1 VEEQA
6 GLYIENLESRH
17 SKGNGKLGGN
27 MRHFL
32 ATAALGALL
41 IGALPIN
48 SFAETPKDQ
57 LVVATTMSNI
67 LTLDPA
73 AITGRETVQVLN
85 NTYDT
90 LVILSP
96 EDRSIQPRLA
106 ERWEVAEDRMSIRF
120 HLRSDAK
127 FESGNAVTAQDVAW
141 SLKRLLV
148 RNLAQSSFLK
158 TRGYKVENA
167 DKLFVAENDNTFV
180 LNLPQP
186 DDPSLLLMILAQN
199 GPGSIIDSKTAL
211 ANEKDGDLGASW
223 LTLNSA
229 GSGPFKLTQW
239 KSNEFIIL
247 TRNDDYWGEKPA
259 MKRVLMRHLPESQS
273 QRLMLEKGDIDVA
286 YSLQAP
292 DLRSLEADKDIAI
305 ESTPGSGFYYLSV
318 SMKDERFA
326 NKKVREALRYLIDY
340 EGLDKAIMPYYGK
353 LHQRPISTGF
363 LGALPDE
370 GYKLDIEKAKALLAE
385 GGFPNGFKT
394 TLRVLSEDPFMKAAT
409 AIQNTLAQAGI
420 QAEIISGSGDQIY
433 GAMRE
438 RKFELLLGRG
448 GGGQQPH
455 PDNNLRSI
463 AYNPNNADDAKLT
476 NYQGW
481 RTSFYDEKLNKMIED
496 ALLERDIA
504 KQGKLYED
512 IQTYMDEIV
521 MSIQPF
527 SEVVDTAAFRS
538 DVKGMIV
545 SPWLSRFESISKDR

>member
-1 VEEQA
+1 M
-6 GLYIENLESRH
+6 
-17 SKGNGKLGGN
+17 K
-27 MRHFL
+27 HFL

-41 IGALPIN
+41 IGAMPL
-48 SFAETPKDQ
+48 SVFAETPKDQ
-57 LVVATTMSNI
+57 LIVATTMSNI

-85 NTYDT
+85 NIYDT
-90 LVILSP
+90 LVVLSP
-96 EDRSIQPRLA
+96 EDRSVQPRLA
-106 ERWEVAEDRMSIRF
+106 ERWEIAEDRKSIRF

-127 FESGNAVTAQDVAW
+127 FASGNAVTAKDVAW
-141 SLKRLLV
+141 SLKRLLA

-158 TRGYKVENA
+158 TRGFKLEEA
-167 DKLFVAENDNTFV
+167 DKLFVAENDQTFV
-180 LNLPQP
+180 LNIPKP
-186 DDPSLLLMILAQN
+186 DDPNLLLMILGQN
-199 GPGSIIDSKTAL
+199 GPGSIIDSQTAL
-211 ANEKDGDLGASW
+211 ANEKDGDLGGAW

-239 KSNEFIIL
+239 KSNEHIIL
-247 TRNDDYWGEKPA
+247 TRNDDYWGEKA
-259 MKRVLMRHLPESQS
+259 KMKRILMRHLPESQS

-292 DLRSLEADKDIAI
+292 DLKSLEADKTITI

-318 SMKDERFA
+318 SMKDEKFA
-326 NKKVREALRYLIDY
+326 NKRVREALRYLIDY
-340 EGLDKAIMPYYGK
+340 DGLDKAVMPYYGK
-353 LHQRPISTGF
+353 LHQRSLSTGVM
-363 LGALPDE
+363 GALPDQ
-370 GYKLDIEKAKALLAE
+370 GYKLDIAKAKALLAE
-385 GGFPNGFKT
+385 AGYPNGFKT

-420 QAEIISGSGDQIY
+420 QAELISGSGDQIY

-438 RKFELLLGRG
+438 RNFELLLGRG

-476 NYQGW
+476 NYQSW
-481 RTSFYDEKLNKMIED
+481 RTSFFDEKLNKMIEA
-496 ALLERDIA
+496 ALVERDPA
-504 KQGKLYED
+504 KQTKLYED
-512 IQTYMDEIV
+512 LQGYMDEIV

-527 SEVVDTAAFRS
+527 SEVIDTAAFRS

-545 SPWLSRFESISKDR
+545 SPWLSRFEEVSKER

>member
-17 SKGNGKLGGN
+17 SKGDGKLGGN

-167 DKLFVAENDNTFV
+167 DKLFVAENDTTFV

-211 ANEKDGDLGASW
+211 ANEKDGDLGAGW

-363 LGALPDE
+363 LGSLPDE